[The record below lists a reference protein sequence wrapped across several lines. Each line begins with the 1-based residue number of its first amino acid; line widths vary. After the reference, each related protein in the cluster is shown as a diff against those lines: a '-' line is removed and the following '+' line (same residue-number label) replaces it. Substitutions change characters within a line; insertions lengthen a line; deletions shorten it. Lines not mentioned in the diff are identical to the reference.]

1 MLSTVQKYGKNQIV
15 VNNLKVEDEINERLE
30 EDCIYTFFLIFT

>member
-1 MLSTVQKYGKNQIV
+1 MLSTVKKYGKNQIV